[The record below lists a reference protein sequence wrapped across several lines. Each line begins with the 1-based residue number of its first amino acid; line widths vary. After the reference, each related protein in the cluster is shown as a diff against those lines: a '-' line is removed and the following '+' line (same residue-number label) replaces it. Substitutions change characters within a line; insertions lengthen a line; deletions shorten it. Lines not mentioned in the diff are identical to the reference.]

1 MIGLTQFCDLC
12 RKTILPGQRY
22 GVITFNIETLSAT
35 EEEPDG
41 IAEVHLSEVVHT
53 MCIECAS
60 KYNNTSVREL
70 LD

>member
-12 RKTILPGQRY
+12 RKTILPGKKY
-22 GVITFNIETLSAT
+22 GVITFNIETLLQT

-41 IAEVHLSEVVHT
+41 IAEVHQSEVVHT
-53 MCIECAS
+53 MCLECAS
-60 KYNNTSVREL
+60 KYNNQSIREL

>member
-12 RKTILPGQRY
+12 RKTILPGQKY
-22 GVITFNIETLSAT
+22 GVITFNIETLLQT

-41 IAEVHLSEVVHT
+41 IAEVHHSEVVHT
-53 MCIECAS
+53 MCLECAS
-60 KYNNTSVREL
+60 KYNSQSIREL